1 MLVYISDDIYSYFSP
16 YRRTLFFLLYYMFN
30 NNDVSS
36 VLVCYLDLT

>member
-1 MLVYISDDIYSYFSP
+1 MIYIAIFP
-16 YRRTLFFLLYYMFN
+16 HIVVLFFFLLYYMFN